1 MNEYEKQALD
11 FCKKYGVE
19 ITLTYLGK
27 QKREEVFGDDI
38 ARDTYSVDIIRNG
51 NKFSLLFSDS
61 IFNTEKNEE
70 SRRGRRKV
78 WNQVLKVQ
86 TPTAY
91 DILAV
96 LTKYAPG
103 DFDDFLRDYGYQIT
117 NHREYLKLNCLYL
130 RVKDEYASVYKMFSD
145 CMDELSEIW

>member
-38 ARDTYSVDIIRNG
+38 ARDTYSVGIIRNG
-51 NKFSLLFSDS
+51 NKYSLIFSDS
-61 IFNTEKNEE
+61 LFNTEKNEA
-70 SRRGRRKV
+70 SRRRRNRKI
-78 WNQVLKVQ
+78 Q
-86 TPTAY
+86 TPGAY

-96 LTKYAPG
+96 LTKYDPG
-103 DFDDFLRDYGYQIT
+103 DFDDFIAEFGYSFET
-117 NHREYLKLNCLYL
+117 EREYIKVKQLYFN
-130 RVKDEYASVYKMFSD
+130 VVDEYRNVMRLFCD
-145 CMDELSEIW
+145 CIDELSEII

>member
-11 FCKKYGVE
+11 FCEKYGVE
-19 ITLTYLGK
+19 ITLAYLGK

-38 ARDTYSVDIIRNG
+38 LRDTYSVDIIRNG
-51 NKFSLLFSDS
+51 NKFSLTFSDS
-61 IFNTEKNEE
+61 LFNKEKNEE
-70 SRRGRRKV
+70 SLRGRRKV

-96 LTKYAPG
+96 LTKYDPG

-117 NHREYLKLNCLYL
+117 NHQEYLKLNCLYY
-130 RVKDEYASVYKMFSD
+130 RVKDEYTSVYKMFSD
-145 CMDELSEIW
+145 CMDELSDIC